1 MRMNNRHKRTLAA
14 IFEEPTR
21 ANVAWADIESLFYGV
36 GAEVSEGNGSRV
48 RVSLNETRAVF
59 HRPHPRPE
67 IDRGALRSMRTF
79 LSRAGIEP
87 ED

>member
-1 MRMNNRHKRTLAA
+1 MQMNNRHKRTLAA
-14 IFEEPTR
+14 IFEDPTR
-21 ANVAWADIESLFYGV
+21 ANVEWADIESLFDAV
-36 GAEVSEGNGSRV
+36 GAEISEGNGSRV

-67 IDRGALRSMRTF
+67 TDRGALRSVRTF

-87 ED
+87 EN